1 MNGGSKQR
9 WRCFQ
14 KGAREHYAIPRA
26 LVRQDVLEELVT
38 DIWARRSTFHQLFPA
53 NLKRLLSTR
62 FHTELG
68 ESSVKAFNAKALCS
82 EFVGRFSAAGPWEKI
97 IQRNDWFQHYAVQK
111 SKLVNKADNGLTH
124 VFAYSYAAREIFAQA
139 RSNGIK
145 TVLGQIDPGPEEIKR
160 VHAIEDQLQAPRTLA
175 PPETYWDAWRQEC
188 QLADVVLCN
197 SNWSRSLLLEDGV
210 EDQKIKVV
218 PLVYEPRVNI
228 VPRREPV
235 SAAKLKVLYL
245 GQVIAR
251 KGVIELTK
259 AIEVIGTEH
268 VRWTIVGGG
277 DKSLLSKLD
286 GFENVTVTG
295 QVPRDQAAEYYQSHD
310 VFILPTHSDGFAI
323 TQLEAMA
330 YGLPV
335 IASKMC
341 GDVVVHLKTGLLLD
355 DVSPASIVDSVQQ
368 LLDQPELLEEFRENI
383 SQRKFRTIDDLGN
396 DLVSLFNE

>member
-1 MNGGSKQR
+1 M
-9 WRCFQ
+9 
-14 KGAREHYAIPRA
+14 
-26 LVRQDVLEELVT
+26 
-38 DIWARRSTFHQLFPA
+38 
-53 NLKRLLSTR
+53 
-62 FHTELG
+62 
-68 ESSVKAFNAKALCS
+68 
-82 EFVGRFSAAGPWEKI
+82 
-97 IQRNDWFQHYAVQK
+97 
-111 SKLVNKADNGLTH
+111 TH
-124 VFAYSYAAREIFAQA
+124 VFAYSYAAREVFAQA

-145 TVLGQIDPGPEEIKR
+145 TVLGQIDPGPKEIKR
-160 VHAIEDQLQAPRTLA
+160 VHAIEDQLQVSRTLA
-175 PPETYWDAWRQEC
+175 PPEAYWDAWRHEC

-210 EDQKIKVV
+210 EDRKIKVI
-218 PLVYEPRVNI
+218 PLVYEARVDI
-228 VPRREPV
+228 VPRREP
-235 SAAKLKVLYL
+235 ADTTKLKILFL

-251 KGVIELTK
+251 KGIIELTK
-259 AIEVIGTEH
+259 AIEAIGAED
-268 VRWTIVGGG
+268 VQWTIVGGG
-277 DKSLLSKLD
+277 DKRLLSKLD
-286 GFENVTVTG
+286 GFENITVTG

-383 SQRKFRTIDDLGN
+383 SLRRFRTIDDLGN
-396 DLVSLFNE
+396 DLVSIFDD